1 MWTCRAL
8 FWLKALSHWLFL
20 PPVCV
25 RLCLS
30 SWLRFAN
37 AFAQDVQL
45 KTLGFWELG
54 EGPGWCTR
62 SCSFLT
68 LRCVARLKAFLQT
81 PQTWQRSF
89 ALAFSHRFWIHNRVC

>member
-8 FWLKALSHWLFL
+8 FWLKALSHWLHL
-20 PPVCV
+20 KGRSPATDA
-25 RLCLS
+25 
-30 SWLRFAN
+30 WLRFAN

-68 LRCVARLKAFLQT
+68 LRCVARLK
-81 PQTWQRSF
+81 SF
-89 ALAFSHRFWIHNRVC
+89 PPFPPSAGFWIYNRVY